1 MVGRVKRKNN
11 KEPPA
16 QIRTSSAKSL
26 WLICSCAIAVLGLA
40 LLLYVNLPHDE
51 IAPAKT
57 QVRMAAVAPPAQAEQ
72 VKREDTEVLLA
83 FNSGNYFKAL
93 ATLEQKLRQ
102 QGLPSAQRR
111 WLQTQLPTALTA
123 AGRLH
128 VDLGDCDTGIEHLAR
143 AERLRHNA
151 LNLRGLAW
159 CHYRKREFRTASPYF
174 DAYLQ
179 ERRND
184 IEMLLLYSDMLAEQE
199 EYKLALAFLAK
210 IDRVGFSPEQQQRL
224 RVQEQKLQAQERHAS
239 EQQAV
244 METNSFKITYQR
256 QLHDELS
263 VEIAATLDT
272 ALHYY
277 VDHYGF
283 AYPERK
289 IAVDVYAVELF
300 RELMAA
306 QPHWVEG
313 YFDGRIRIPV
323 AVANFSLSKL
333 RRTLRHELVHAL
345 LAQRSGFRRLP
356 SWFDEGLA
364 QYLACLDN
372 CTAFSFPAD
381 GELLPAKVLRGSFL
395 TLAQV
400 QAQRAYHH
408 SLFLITLLEN
418 ERRATSELKTIIAAI
433 SPQQGVSSDALLE
446 VVAKNFA
453 DFHRH
458 ASISWKNSQRHASLQ

>member
-1 MVGRVKRKNN
+1 MKWHKILMTLAALVL
-11 KEPPA
+11 
-16 QIRTSSAKSL
+16 SL
-26 WLICSCAIAVLGLA
+26 PLFLYWQDDEAV
-40 LLLYVNLPHDE
+40 
-51 IAPAKT
+51 PAKA
-57 QVRMAAVAPPAQAEQ
+57 QEHMAAVAPPVQAEE
-72 VKREDTEVLLA
+72 VAREDTEVLLA
-83 FNSGNYFKAL
+83 FNSGDYFKAL
-93 ATLEQKLRQ
+93 ATLEQKLQ
-102 QGLPSAQRR
+102 QQDLPVAQRR
-111 WLQTQLPTALTA
+111 WLQAQLPTALTA

-128 VDLGDCDTGIEHLAR
+128 VDLGNCDTGIDYLQQAQ
-143 AERLRHNA
+143 RLRHDV

-159 CHYRKREFRTASPYF
+159 CHYRQREFRSALPYF
-174 DAYLQ
+174 EAYLQ
-179 ERRND
+179 EHHND
-184 IEMLLLYSDMLAEQE
+184 IEMVLLYTNTLAEQE
-199 EYKLALAFLAK
+199 EYVHALAILKKTARA
-210 IDRVGFSPEQQQRL
+210 DLSVEQRQRL
-224 RVQEQKLQAQERHAS
+224 QVQQQKLQVQQQHAT

-277 VDHYGF
+277 VEHYGF

-300 RELMAA
+300 RELLAA

-313 YFDGRIRIPV
+313 YFDGRMRIPV
-323 AVANFSLSKL
+323 AVKNFSLSKL

-364 QYLACLDN
+364 QYLACLDH
-372 CTAFSFPAD
+372 CTTFSFPAD
-381 GELLPAKVLRGSFL
+381 GELLPAQVLRGSFL
-395 TLAQV
+395 TLTQV

-408 SLFLITLLEN
+408 SLYLITLLEN
-418 ERRATSELKTIIAAI
+418 KRTEASDLKTIIAAI
-433 SPQQGVSSDALLE
+433 SPRHGVSSDALLA

-458 ASISWKNSQRHASLQ
+458 ASVSWKNSQRHASLQ

>member
-1 MVGRVKRKNN
+1 M
-11 KEPPA
+11 
-16 QIRTSSAKSL
+16 
-26 WLICSCAIAVLGLA
+26 LGLA
-40 LLLYVNLPHDE
+40 LLLYLHLHHD
-51 IAPAKT
+51 
-57 QVRMAAVAPPAQAEQ
+57 AAVPIKTRAHQAAVVPPVPAEQ

-83 FNSGNYFKAL
+83 FNSGDYFKAL

-102 QGLPSAQRR
+102 QDLPSAQQH
-111 WLQTQLPTALTA
+111 WLQAQLPTALTA

-128 VDLGDCDTGIEHLAR
+128 IDLGDCDTGIEHLAR

-159 CHYRKREFRTASPYF
+159 CHYRQREFRTASPYF
-174 DAYLQ
+174 AAYL
-179 ERRND
+179 RARSDD
-184 IEMLLLYSDMLAEQE
+184 IEMVLLYTDMLAEQE
-199 EYKLALAFLAK
+199 EYARALAVLAPT
-210 IDRVGFSPEQQQRL
+210 DRAGFSPEQQQRL
-224 RVQEQKLQAQERHAS
+224 RVQEQKLQAQQRHAS

-277 VDHYGF
+277 VEHYGF

-289 IAVDVYAVELF
+289 LAIDVYATELF
-300 RELMAA
+300 RELLAA

-323 AVANFSLSKL
+323 AAENFSLSKL

-345 LAQRSGFRRLP
+345 LAQHSGFRRLP

-372 CTAFSFPAD
+372 CAAFSFPAA
-381 GELLPAKVLRGSFL
+381 GELLPAQVLRGAFL

-408 SLFLITLLEN
+408 SLFLITLLEH
-418 ERRATSELKTIIAAI
+418 ERRADSELKTIIAAI
-433 SPQQGVSSDALLE
+433 SPQQGVSSDALLA

-458 ASISWKNSQRHASLQ
+458 ASLSWKNNQRHASLK